1 MTDKSTMLF
10 ELPVV
15 QKGRGAQVLLPN
27 RFSNEQKVAELSV
40 DGVRTKY
47 INIYPKTIVNDVK
60 SPDIPYDLSL
70 NPYQGCEHGCVYCYA
85 RPSHNF
91 WGYDAGIS
99 FESVILVKRDAPA
112 LFSNALSKR
121 NWKVRPVMF
130 SGNTDCYQPIEK
142 KLGIT
147 RKLLEVAWKYRHPV
161 YINKKNSLILRDLDI
176 LHDMADHR
184 LVKVAISITGV
195 DETLRQV
202 LEPRTATYRK
212 RFETVQ
218 ALSGAGIPVNVMM
231 APVIPSMNDHELFD
245 VARLAAENGAYD
257 IRFILVRLNQEVEP
271 VFKDWLERQF
281 PDRYEKVMNKI
292 ASVHGGQVND
302 SRFGVRMRGEGKYAD
317 IIHEQMALARK
328 KYFSNNE
335 AVNYDFDLTLYGKYK
350 DPQLSLF

>member
-147 RKLLEVAWKYRHPV
+147 RKLLEVAWKYRQPV
-161 YINKKNSLILRDLDI
+161 SIITKNSLILRDLDI

-245 VARLAAENGAYD
+245 VA
-257 IRFILVRLNQEVEP
+257 
-271 VFKDWLERQF
+271 
-281 PDRYEKVMNKI
+281 
-292 ASVHGGQVND
+292 
-302 SRFGVRMRGEGKYAD
+302 SR
-317 IIHEQMALARK
+317 
-328 KYFSNNE
+328 S
-335 AVNYDFDLTLYGKYK
+335 
-350 DPQLSLF
+350 P